1 MVTLP
6 HARSL
11 QQSAHRG
18 VYVARSEVF
27 ARRFRAGKVQEGI
40 MAVVMQQAPFD
51 SHSPET
57 MYAEIFLRVHRSH
70 KGCGRVRSARGY

>member
-1 MVTLP
+1 
-6 HARSL
+6 
-11 QQSAHRG
+11 
-18 VYVARSEVF
+18 
-27 ARRFRAGKVQEGI
+27 